1 MSIQAAPR
9 LPIKHLS
16 LKNRRWGLALAAAFL
31 VVVLLAAVFAP
42 LVAPYPPA
50 AVDLLRVNSGP
61 TPAHLLGTD
70 ALGRDIL
77 SRMVHGARTALA
89 GPAFVVLL
97 STLLGLL
104 LGLWAGWA
112 GGKVDAVMSRVFD
125 IVLAFPA
132 LLLAILAVALFGK
145 GLVAPVLA
153 MSIAYTPYIGRLT
166 RQLVATEKNRQYV
179 SAYKVQGFSAPWIAT
194 RAVMPNVLGVVG
206 SQATQNFGYVLVEL
220 AALSF
225 LGLGIQAPQADWGT
239 MINEGQAALVSG
251 NFLPALIPSVAVVL
265 VVVAVNT
272 VGGWLSDKLGDP
284 FA

>member
-1 MSIQAAPR
+1 MTSQAPVLLPVKRSNPR
-9 LPIKHLS
+9 TK
-16 LKNRRWGLALAAAFL
+16 RWGVLVGAVFL
-31 VVVLLAAVFAP
+31 VIVVLGAVFAP
-42 LVAPYPPA
+42 WVAPYPPS
-50 AVDLLRVNSGP
+50 AVDLLSVNSGP
-61 TPAHLLGTD
+61 SLEHLLGTD
-70 ALGRDIL
+70 ALGRDIF
-77 SRMVHGARTALA
+77 SRMIYGARTALA

-97 STLLGLL
+97 STVLGLL

-112 GGKVDAVMSRVFD
+112 GGRVDAVLGRIFD

-166 RQLVATEKNRQYV
+166 RQLVASEKTRQYV
-179 SAYKVQGFSAPWIAT
+179 AAYRVQGFAAPWIAI
-194 RAVMPNVLGVVG
+194 RAVLPNIMRVVG

-225 LGLGIQAPQADWGT
+225 LGLGIQAPQADWGS
-239 MINEGQAALVSG
+239 MINEGQTALVSG
-251 NFLPALIPSVAVVL
+251 NFMPAIIPSVAVVL

-272 VGGWLSDKLGDP
+272 VGGWFSDRLGDR
-284 FA
+284 AA

>member
-1 MSIQAAPR
+1 MSAQVEPR
-9 LPIKHLS
+9 LKFKALS
-16 LKNRRWGLALAAAFL
+16 LRQTRWGLVFAISFL
-31 VVVLLAAVFAP
+31 VIVLVSAIFAP
-42 LVAPYPPA
+42 LVAPYNPA

-61 TPAHLLGTD
+61 SAAHLLGTD

-77 SRMVHGARTALA
+77 SRMIHGSRTALT
-89 GPAFVVLL
+89 GPIVVVLL
-97 STLLGLL
+97 STIFGLL
-104 LGLWAGWA
+104 IGLWAGWA
-112 GGKVDAVMSRVFD
+112 GGKVDAIISRVFD

-145 GLVAPVLA
+145 GLTAPVIA

-179 SAYKVQGFSAPWIAT
+179 AAYRVQGFSAPWIAT

-206 SQATQNFGYVLVEL
+206 SQTTQNFGYVLVEL

-225 LGLGIQAPQADWGT
+225 LGLGIQAPKADWGN

-251 NFLPALIPSVAVVL
+251 NFLPALIPSIAVVL
-265 VVVAVNT
+265 VVVAVNS

>member
-9 LPIKHLS
+9 LPLARLS
-16 LKNRRWGLALAAAFL
+16 LKNRRWGLIAATTFL
-31 VVVLLAAVFAP
+31 VIILLAAIFAP
-42 LVAPYPPA
+42 LVAPYSPS

-61 TPAHLLGTD
+61 TAQHLLGTD
-70 ALGRDIL
+70 ALGRDIF
-77 SRMVHGARTALA
+77 SRMIHGSRTALA

-97 STLLGLL
+97 STILGLL

-112 GGKVDAVMSRVFD
+112 GDKVDSIISRAFD
-125 IVLAFPA
+125 IVLAFPG

-166 RQLVATEKNRQYV
+166 RQLVGTEKNRQYV
-179 SAYKVQGFSAPWIAT
+179 QAYKVQGFSAPWIAT

-206 SQATQNFGYVLVEL
+206 SQTTQNFGYVLVEL

-225 LGLGIQAPQADWGT
+225 LGLGIQAPRADWGN
-239 MINEGQAALVSG
+239 MINEGQTALVSG
-251 NFLPALIPSVAVVL
+251 NFMPALIPSVAVVL

>member
-1 MSIQAAPR
+1 M
-9 LPIKHLS
+9 
-16 LKNRRWGLALAAAFL
+16 
-31 VVVLLAAVFAP
+31 
-42 LVAPYPPA
+42 
-50 AVDLLRVNSGP
+50 DLLQVNSGP
-61 TPAHLLGTD
+61 TAEHWLGTD
-70 ALGRDIL
+70 ALGRDIF
-77 SRMVHGARTALA
+77 SRMIYGSRTALA
-89 GPAFVVLL
+89 GPAFVVIL
-97 STLLGLL
+97 STILGLL

-112 GGKVDAVMSRVFD
+112 GGKIDAIISRVFD

-179 SAYKVQGFSAPWIAT
+179 AAYKVQGFSAPWIAT

-206 SQATQNFGYVLVEL
+206 SQTTQNFGYVLVEL

>member
-1 MSIQAAPR
+1 M
-9 LPIKHLS
+9 
-16 LKNRRWGLALAAAFL
+16 
-31 VVVLLAAVFAP
+31 
-42 LVAPYPPA
+42 
-50 AVDLLRVNSGP
+50 
-61 TPAHLLGTD
+61 
-70 ALGRDIL
+70 
-77 SRMVHGARTALA
+77 
-89 GPAFVVLL
+89 
-97 STLLGLL
+97 
-104 LGLWAGWA
+104 
-112 GGKVDAVMSRVFD
+112 
-125 IVLAFPA
+125 
-132 LLLAILAVALFGK
+132 ALFGK

-179 SAYKVQGFSAPWIAT
+179 PAYKVQGFSAPWIAT

-206 SQATQNFGYVLVEL
+206 SQTTQNFGYVLVEL

-225 LGLGIQAPQADWGT
+225 LGLGIQAPQADWGN

>member
-9 LPIKHLS
+9 VPLKRLS
-16 LKNRRWGLALAAAFL
+16 LHKTRWGLVISLAFL
-31 VVVLLAAVFAP
+31 ALVLVAAVFAP
-42 LVAPYPPA
+42 LIAPYPPA

-61 TPAHLLGTD
+61 TPQHLLGTD

-77 SRMVHGARTALA
+77 SRMIYGSRTALT
-89 GPAFVVLL
+89 GPIVVVLA

-104 LGLWAGWA
+104 AGLWAGWA
-112 GGKVDAVMSRVFD
+112 GGKVDAVMSRTFD

-145 GLVAPVLA
+145 GLVAPVIA

-166 RQLVATEKNRQYV
+166 RPLVTAEKNRQYV
-179 SAYKVQGFSAPWIAT
+179 AAYKVQGFSAPWIAT

-206 SQATQNFGYVLVEL
+206 SQTTQNFGYVLVEL

-225 LGLGIQAPQADWGT
+225 LGLGIQAPKADWGN

-251 NFLPALIPSVAVVL
+251 NFLPALIPSIAVVL
-265 VVVAVNT
+265 VVVAVNS

>member
-1 MSIQAAPR
+1 MSIQTAPR
-9 LPIKHLS
+9 LPIKRLS
-16 LKNRRWGLALAAAFL
+16 LKNRRWGLILSTTFLAL
-31 VVVLLAAVFAP
+31 VLFTAVLAP
-42 LVAPYPPA
+42 LVAPYPPS

-61 TPAHLLGTD
+61 TPQHWLGTD

-77 SRMVHGARTALA
+77 SRMVHGSRTALA

-97 STLLGLL
+97 SSILGLL
-104 LGLWAGWA
+104 IGLWAGWA
-112 GGKVDAVMSRVFD
+112 GGRVDAVISRVFD
-125 IVLAFPA
+125 IVLAFPG

-145 GLVAPVLA
+145 GLVAPILA

-166 RQLVATEKNRQYV
+166 RQLVATEKHRQYV
-179 SAYKVQGFSAPWIAT
+179 AAYKVQGFSAPWIAT

-206 SQATQNFGYVLVEL
+206 SQTTQNFGYVLVEL

-225 LGLGIQAPQADWGT
+225 LGLGIQAPQADWGN
-239 MINEGQAALVSG
+239 MINEGQTALVSG
-251 NFLPALIPSVAVVL
+251 NFMPALIPAFAVVL

>member
-9 LPIKHLS
+9 LPLKHLS
-16 LKNRRWGLALAAAFL
+16 LKNRRWGLILSTSFLALI
-31 VVVLLAAVFAP
+31 LLAAVLAP
-42 LVAPYPPA
+42 LIAPYPPA
-50 AVDLLRVNSGP
+50 TVDLLRVNSGP
-61 TPAHLLGTD
+61 TAQHWLGTD
-70 ALGRDIL
+70 ALGRDIF
-77 SRMVHGARTALA
+77 SRMIHGSRTALA

-97 STLLGLL
+97 STILGLL
-104 LGLWAGWA
+104 CGLWAGWS
-112 GGKVDAVMSRVFD
+112 GGRIDAVISRAFD

-145 GLVAPVLA
+145 GLIAPVLA

-206 SQATQNFGYVLVEL
+206 SQTTQNFGYVLVEL

-225 LGLGIQAPQADWGT
+225 LGLGIQAPQADWGN
-239 MINEGQAALVSG
+239 MINEGQSALVSG

>member
-1 MSIQAAPR
+1 MTIQVAPR
-9 LPIKHLS
+9 LPIKRLS
-16 LKNRRWGLALAAAFL
+16 LKNRRWGLILATAFL
-31 VVVLLAAVFAP
+31 VIVVVSAVFAP
-42 LVAPYPPA
+42 LLAPYPPA

-61 TPAHLLGTD
+61 TPQHWLGTD
-70 ALGRDIL
+70 ALGRDIF
-77 SRMVHGARTALA
+77 SRMIHGSRTALA

-97 STLLGLL
+97 SSILGLL
-104 LGLWAGWA
+104 IGLWAGWA
-112 GGKVDAVMSRVFD
+112 GGMVDAIISRVFD
-125 IVLAFPA
+125 IVLAFPG

-145 GLVAPVLA
+145 GLIAPVLA

-206 SQATQNFGYVLVEL
+206 SQTTQNFGYVLVEL

-225 LGLGIQAPQADWGT
+225 LGLGIQAPQADWGN
-239 MINEGQAALVSG
+239 MINEGQTALVSG
-251 NFLPALIPSVAVVL
+251 NFMPAIIPSVAVVL